1 MGFILFITAYV
12 LFLPISFI
20 NFLFVRNKGYFKDS
34 AINIDK
40 FGNREFRT
48 SLNAT
53 LIHENS
59 PFKFGNMEETIYVV
73 FDALPRFSLIAFLET
88 LIPSFNVSNTIFTSP
103 TFLALSKELNTF
115 TFWFSFKF
123 LALNILFV

>member
-20 NFLFVRNKGYFKDS
+20 NFLFVRNRGYFKDS

-53 LIHENS
+53 LINENS
-59 PFKFGNMEETIYVV
+59 PFNFGNMEETISSV
-73 FDALPRFSLIAFLET
+73 LGKNQRFGHLTKFGKIICLILD
-88 LIPSFNVSNTIFTSP
+88 TIDKNHCEKSIQ
-103 TFLALSKELNTF
+103 
-115 TFWFSFKF
+115 W
-123 LALNILFV
+123 

>member
-1 MGFILFITAYV
+1 MGLILFLIAYI

-20 NFLFVRNKGYFKDS
+20 NFLFVRNKGYFKSS

-48 SLNAT
+48 SLNKT

-59 PFKFGNMEETIYVV
+59 PFKFGNINETISSV
-73 FDALPRFSLIAFLET
+73 LG
-88 LIPSFNVSNTIFTSP
+88 
-103 TFLALSKELNTF
+103 K
-115 TFWFSFKF
+115 K
-123 LALNILFV
+123 